1 MFYVLIFALKKE
13 GGGRIKMKYTE
24 STLFVWNKDFE
35 TNIPLVDEE
44 HVHLVEL
51 INELILKISN
61 QEALEIADISSVFNK
76 LFDYAKYHFG
86 DEESIMIESKLYP
99 DFIREHAYNHKM
111 FLQEV
116 ETLYNEFLDSKDYKK
131 NLKDMIDFLIN
142 WLAFHILGQ
151 DKKMAKQIELM
162 NQGYSAKQAFEMV
175 DQIHESNETQPLVN
189 ALNNMLNTLSR
200 RNKEL
205 LSLKK
210 NLEQKVEERTTE
222 LMEANRHLEYLS
234 TTDQLTELKNRRYAM
249 DALNMLWH
257 STCKFTDSIAV
268 LMIDLDHFKEVNDN
282 YGHDCGDI
290 VLKTVAVTL
299 KDSVRNDDI
308 VCRLGGDEF
317 LIICPHTFLQGA
329 IKVANNILKEIKKL
343 NVSIDGGFWSGSAS
357 IGVASS
363 DPKMQGVED
372 LIKRADDQV
381 YKAKEAGKNCV
392 KF

>member
-1 MFYVLIFALKKE
+1 
-13 GGGRIKMKYTE
+13 MKYTE

>member
-1 MFYVLIFALKKE
+1 
-13 GGGRIKMKYTE
+13 MKYTK
-24 STLFVWNKDFE
+24 SILFTWNKDFE

-76 LFDYAKYHFG
+76 LFDYAKYHFD

-151 DKKMAKQIELM
+151 DKKMARQIGLID
-162 NQGYSAKQAFEMV
+162 QGYTAKQAFEMV

-189 ALNNMLNTLSR
+189 ALNNILNTLSR

>member
-1 MFYVLIFALKKE
+1 
-13 GGGRIKMKYTE
+13 MKYAE

-76 LFDYAKYHFG
+76 LFDYAKYHFD

>member
-1 MFYVLIFALKKE
+1 
-13 GGGRIKMKYTE
+13 MKYTE
-24 STLFVWNKDFE
+24 LTLFVWNKDFE

-61 QEALEIADISSVFNK
+61 QEALEMANISSIFNK
-76 LFDYAKYHFG
+76 LFDYTKYHFG
-86 DEESIMIESKLYP
+86 DEERLMIESKLYP

-151 DKKMAKQIELM
+151 DKKMAKQMELM

-363 DPKMQGVED
+363 DPKTQGVED

>member
-1 MFYVLIFALKKE
+1 MSFQIA
-13 GGGRIKMKYTE
+13 
-24 STLFVWNKDFE
+24 
-35 TNIPLVDEE
+35 
-44 HVHLVEL
+44 
-51 INELILKISN
+51 KI
-61 QEALEIADISSVFNK
+61 I
-76 LFDYAKYHFG
+76 
-86 DEESIMIESKLYP
+86 
-99 DFIREHAYNHKM
+99 
-111 FLQEV
+111 
-116 ETLYNEFLDSKDYKK
+116 KK
-131 NLKDMIDFLIN
+131 NLKAMLDFLIN
-142 WLAFHILGQ
+142 WLTFHILGQ
-151 DKKMAKQIELM
+151 DKKMARQIELID
-162 NQGYSAKQAFEMV
+162 QGYTAKEAFDMA
-175 DQIHESNETQPLVN
+175 DQIHESNEIEPLVK

-249 DALNMLWH
+249 DVLDMLWY
-257 STCKFTDSIAV
+257 STCKITDSIAI

-290 VLKTVAVTL
+290 VLKAVAVTL

-317 LIICPHTFLQGA
+317 LIICPHTSLQSA
-329 IKVANNILKEIKKL
+329 TKVANNILKKIKEL
-343 NVSIDGGFWSGSAS
+343 NVSIDGGCWSGSAS

-363 DPKMQGVED
+363 DLKTQGVKD
-372 LIKRADDQV
+372 LIKNADVQV

>member
-1 MFYVLIFALKKE
+1 
-13 GGGRIKMKYTE
+13 MKYAE

-44 HVHLVEL
+44 HAHLVEL
-51 INELILKISN
+51 INELGSKISN

-86 DEESIMIESKLYP
+86 DEESIMVKSKLYP
-99 DFIREHAYNHKM
+99 NFIREHAYNHKM

-116 ETLYNEFLDSKDYKK
+116 EALYEELSDSKDYEK
-131 NLKDMIDFLIN
+131 NLKAMLDFLIN

-151 DKKMAKQIELM
+151 DKKMARQIWLID
-162 NQGYSAKQAFEMV
+162 QGYTAKEAFDMAV
-175 DQIHESNETQPLVN
+175 QIHESNETQPLVK

-249 DALNMLWH
+249 NVLNMLWY
-257 STCKFTDSIAV
+257 STCKITDSIAI

-308 VCRLGGDEF
+308 VCRFGGDEF
-317 LIICPHTFLQGA
+317 LIICPHTSLQGA
-329 IKVANNILKEIKKL
+329 TKVANNILKKIKEL
-343 NVSIDGGFWSGSAS
+343 NVSIDGGCWSGSAS

-363 DPKMQGVED
+363 DLKTQGIKD
-372 LIKRADDQV
+372 LIKNADDQV

-392 KF
+392 KFLNH

>member
-1 MFYVLIFALKKE
+1 
-13 GGGRIKMKYTE
+13 MKYTE
-24 STLFVWNKDFE
+24 LTLFVWNKDFE

-61 QEALEIADISSVFNK
+61 QEALEMANISSVFNK
-76 LFDYAKYHFG
+76 LFDYTKYHFG
-86 DEESIMIESKLYP
+86 DEERLMIESKLYP

-151 DKKMAKQIELM
+151 DKKMAKQMELM

-299 KDSVRNDDI
+299 KDSLRNDDI

-317 LIICPHTFLQGA
+317 LIICPHTSLQGA
-329 IKVANNILKEIKKL
+329 TKVANNILKEIKKL

-363 DPKMQGVED
+363 DPKTQGVED

>member
-1 MFYVLIFALKKE
+1 
-13 GGGRIKMKYTE
+13 MKYAE

-51 INELILKISN
+51 INELILEISN
-61 QEALEIADISSVFNK
+61 QEDLEMANISSVFNK
-76 LFDYAKYHFG
+76 LFDYTKYHFG

-249 DALNMLWH
+249 DALNMLWY

>member
-1 MFYVLIFALKKE
+1 
-13 GGGRIKMKYTE
+13 MKYTE

-86 DEESIMIESKLYP
+86 DEERIMIESKLYP

>member
-1 MFYVLIFALKKE
+1 M
-13 GGGRIKMKYTE
+13 
-24 STLFVWNKDFE
+24 
-35 TNIPLVDEE
+35 
-44 HVHLVEL
+44 HLVEL

-249 DALNMLWH
+249 DALNMLWY

>member
-1 MFYVLIFALKKE
+1 
-13 GGGRIKMKYTE
+13 MKYTE
-24 STLFVWNKDFE
+24 LTLFVWNKDFE

-61 QEALEIADISSVFNK
+61 QEALEMANISSIFNK
-76 LFDYAKYHFG
+76 LFDYTKYHFG
-86 DEESIMIESKLYP
+86 DEERLMIESKLYP

-151 DKKMAKQIELM
+151 DKKMAKQMELM

-372 LIKRADDQV
+372 LIKKADDQV

>member
-1 MFYVLIFALKKE
+1 MMSFQIA
-13 GGGRIKMKYTE
+13 
-24 STLFVWNKDFE
+24 
-35 TNIPLVDEE
+35 
-44 HVHLVEL
+44 
-51 INELILKISN
+51 KI
-61 QEALEIADISSVFNK
+61 I
-76 LFDYAKYHFG
+76 
-86 DEESIMIESKLYP
+86 
-99 DFIREHAYNHKM
+99 
-111 FLQEV
+111 
-116 ETLYNEFLDSKDYKK
+116 KK
-131 NLKDMIDFLIN
+131 NLKAMLDFLIN
-142 WLAFHILGQ
+142 WLTFHILGQ
-151 DKKMAKQIELM
+151 DKKMARQIELID
-162 NQGYSAKQAFEMV
+162 QGYTAKEAFDMA
-175 DQIHESNETQPLVN
+175 DQIHESNEIEPLVK

-249 DALNMLWH
+249 DVLDMLWY
-257 STCKFTDSIAV
+257 STCKITDSIAI

-290 VLKTVAVTL
+290 VLKAVAVTL

-317 LIICPHTFLQGA
+317 LIICPHTSLQSA
-329 IKVANNILKEIKKL
+329 TKVANNILKKIKEL
-343 NVSIDGGFWSGSAS
+343 NVSIDGGCWSGSAS

-363 DPKMQGVED
+363 DLKTQGVKD
-372 LIKRADDQV
+372 LIKNADVQV

>member
-1 MFYVLIFALKKE
+1 
-13 GGGRIKMKYTE
+13 MKYAE

-76 LFDYAKYHFG
+76 LFDYVKYHFG

>member
-1 MFYVLIFALKKE
+1 MR
-13 GGGRIKMKYTE
+13 GGGWRIKMKYAE